1 MKKKFLIG
9 ISIILIL
16 VTIFGN
22 LVYAKGVDDIGLG
35 NLDDYNPGSMKGY
48 DKVAAKA
55 GGVLNVIQV
64 IGIAL
69 SIIVLIILGIKYV
82 LGSVEQ
88 KAEFKHT
95 MIPYLI
101 GVAILFTGSFLP
113 GFIYNLTN
121 DVIK

>member
-1 MKKKFLIG
+1 MKKKFVIG
-9 ISIILIL
+9 ISIILVL
-16 VTIFGN
+16 VTIFSSF
-22 LVYAKGVDDIGLG
+22 VYAKDPNDLGLG
-35 NLDDYNPGSMKGY
+35 NLDDYNSKSMNGY
-48 DKVAAKA
+48 SKVASKA

-69 SIIVLIILGIKYV
+69 SIIVLIILGIKYM

-113 GFIYNLTN
+113 AFIYNLTN
-121 DVIK
+121 EAIK

>member
-1 MKKKFLIG
+1 MKKKILIG

-16 VTIFGN
+16 ATIFSSFA
-22 LVYAKGVDDIGLG
+22 YAKDVNDLGLG
-35 NLDDYNPGSMKGY
+35 NIDDYKPGTIKGY
-48 DKVAAKA
+48 DKVASKA

-64 IGIAL
+64 IGIVL
-69 SIIVLIILGIKYV
+69 SIIVLIILGIKYM

-113 GFIYNLTN
+113 AFIYNLTN
-121 DVIK
+121 EAIK

>member
-9 ISIILIL
+9 ISLIL
-16 VTIFGN
+16 VLIMIFGN
-22 LVYAKGVDDIGLG
+22 FSYAKGVDDLGLG
-35 NLDDYNPGSMKGY
+35 SLDNYNPGGMSGY
-48 DKVAAKA
+48 TKVAEKA
-55 GGVLNVIQV
+55 GGVLNIIQI
-64 IGIAL
+64 IGIVL
-69 SIIVLIILGIKYV
+69 SIIVLIALGIKYM

-113 GFIYNLTN
+113 AFIYNLTN
-121 DVIK
+121 DVVK

>member
-1 MKKKFLIG
+1 MKKKILIG
-9 ISIILIL
+9 ISIILVLIT
-16 VTIFGN
+16 VFCSIS
-22 LVYAKGVDDIGLG
+22 YAKGVDDIGFG
-35 NLDDYNPGSMKGY
+35 NIDDYKPGSITGY
-48 DKVAAKA
+48 NKVAAKA

-64 IGIAL
+64 IGMVL
-69 SIIVLIILGIKYV
+69 SVVVLIILGIKYI

-113 GFIYNLTN
+113 AFIYNLTN
-121 DVIK
+121 DVMK